1 MKKRP
6 SSRLLILNPQHHVLL
21 FLFHHTD
28 DALAGKR
35 YWATPG
41 GALENGETFEQAALR
56 ELWEETGIRRQ
67 NAGPSVATRAFP
79 LAMPN
84 GETVLAEEQFFII
97 HTSENTLNT
106 QAWTDHERHVM
117 RDYHWWSREELL
129 ATPDIFY
136 PENLAEMVWPATTS
150 LG

>member
-1 MKKRP
+1 MKQRP

-21 FLFHHTD
+21 FLFHHTA

-56 ELWEETGIRRQ
+56 ELREETGICCQ
-67 NAGPSVATRAFP
+67 DPGPCVATRTFP

-97 HTSENTLNT
+97 HTRENTLNT
-106 QAWTDHERHVM
+106 QQWTDHERQVM
-117 RDYHWWSREELL
+117 RDYRWWSRDALL
-129 ATPDIFY
+129 ATPDIVY
-136 PENLAEMVWPATTS
+136 PENLVAMVWPAS
-150 LG
+150 ASPN